1 MASVAEMRM
10 NSGVKGGHWGG
21 GNQLILA
28 RGDMKEGN
36 NSNISGDDGTLE
48 RNKEA
53 EESSF
58 ARK

>member
-1 MASVAEMRM
+1 MWGYE
-10 NSGVKGGHWGG
+10 GG
-21 GNQLILA
+21 
-28 RGDMKEGN
+28 KK
-36 NSNISGDDGTLE
+36 SNISGDDGTLE

>member
-36 NSNISGDDGTLE
+36 NSNISGDDGTL
-48 RNKEA
+48 
-53 EESSF
+53 
-58 ARK
+58 

>member
-10 NSGVKGGHWGG
+10 NSGVKGGNVGGVDSADFSTWGYEG
-21 GNQLILA
+21 GKQLQ
-28 RGDMKEGN
+28 
-36 NSNISGDDGTLE
+36 SGDDGKLE

>member
-1 MASVAEMRM
+1 MASAAEMRM
-10 NSGVKGGHWGG
+10 NSGVKGGNLGGKSTDFSRWGYEG
-21 GNQLILA
+21 GN
-28 RGDMKEGN
+28 K
-36 NSNISGDDGTLE
+36 SNTSGDDGILE

>member
-1 MASVAEMRM
+1 ML
-10 NSGVKGGHWGG
+10 GGW
-21 GNQLILA
+21 NQLILA

>member
-1 MASVAEMRM
+1 MRM
-10 NSGVKGGHWGG
+10 NSGVKGGNLGGKSTDFSMWGYEG
-21 GNQLILA
+21 GN
-28 RGDMKEGN
+28 K
-36 NSNISGDDGTLE
+36 SNTSGDDGILE